1 MATQQHC
8 NDGALSCMA
17 QLPVESTY
25 IVHKA
30 TDLPP
35 AKTITHMP
43 HCSLHYSIP
52 NGIRSRWNLSHY
64 PILQDGIIPSRVTK
78 ASLCTILNPV
88 LIKQVES
95 VYYRIEPI
103 SLSKFSGT

>member
-52 NGIRSRWNLSHY
+52 NVIRSRWNLDNTRLSQSHH
-64 PILQDGIIPSRVTK
+64 PILQDGLIPLQMTK
-78 ASLCTILNPV
+78 A
-88 LIKQVES
+88 
-95 VYYRIEPI
+95 
-103 SLSKFSGT
+103 